1 MKETINEMKMQPI
14 EWEKIFEN
22 YISDKGLIYKV
33 QKNSN
38 ELNNN
43 KKITVQLKNGERTW
57 VDIFLRKIYK
67 WPTDTWKDTQPH

>member
-1 MKETINEMKMQPI
+1 MQPI

-38 ELNNN
+38 ELNIKKNN
-43 KKITVQLKNGERTW
+43 SPIKKWGEDLSRYFSKEN
-57 VDIFLRKIYK
+57 IQMSNR
-67 WPTDTWKDTQPH
+67 

>member
-1 MKETINEMKMQPI
+1 MEMQPI

-38 ELNNN
+38 ELNIKKNN
-43 KKITVQLKNGERTW
+43 SPIKKWGEDLSRYFSKENVQMANR
-57 VDIFLRKIYK
+57 
-67 WPTDTWKDTQPH
+67 

>member
-1 MKETINEMKMQPI
+1 MQPI

-38 ELNNN
+38 ELNIKKNN
-43 KKITVQLKNGERTW
+43 SPIKKWGEDLSRYFSKENIQMSNRQMKRYTTSLT
-57 VDIFLRKIYK
+57 IRE
-67 WPTDTWKDTQPH
+67 

>member
-43 KKITVQLKNGERTW
+43 NKITVQLKNGERT
-57 VDIFLRKIYK
+57 
-67 WPTDTWKDTQPH
+67 

>member
-1 MKETINEMKMQPI
+1 MQPI

-38 ELNNN
+38 ELNIKKNN
-43 KKITVQLKNGERTW
+43 SPIKKWGEDLR
-57 VDIFLRKIYK
+57 DIFLRKTYK
-67 WPTDTWKDTQPH
+67 CPTDR

>member
-1 MKETINEMKMQPI
+1 VKETINKMKMQPI

-38 ELNNN
+38 ELNIKKNN
-43 KKITVQLKNGERTW
+43 SPIKKWGEDLSRYFSKEN
-57 VDIFLRKIYK
+57 IQMSNR
-67 WPTDTWKDTQPH
+67 

>member
-38 ELNNN
+38 CPSLELLYLWRLICDGFGLRLDNRDF
-43 KKITVQLKNGERTW
+43 LGEPVAKT
-57 VDIFLRKIYK
+57 
-67 WPTDTWKDTQPH
+67 